1 MLQFERE
8 QREWLARQFE
18 ELTTELVG
26 ISPSAWAE
34 QNRYLPPQVTSLPGF
49 YRFEVAPY
57 LREIVDCFGVESPI
71 REVTVMKGVQL
82 GLTVGVLENVIGYL
96 IGHVK
101 TAPVMLVTA
110 DAELA
115 KLRMESYITPM
126 LQLSGLEHLIK
137 SADEKN
143 TRKTGK
149 TDKKI
154 EWSGGGFLVPFG
166 AQNANKLR
174 SISIQYLLDDEVDG
188 WPDVVGKDGDPVK
201 LVRDRTAAYEGSRKI
216 GNFSTPLIEG
226 TSKIAKLFE
235 QGDQRRY
242 FVCCLRCSFSQVLR
256 WRRTNR
262 DTGEVTGI
270 TWDLDGGR
278 IVPDSVRYLCE
289 NCGFAHFN
297 DDKTRLLSP
306 ENGAEWRPTAIPVT
320 PHHRSYHVNA
330 LYSPVGMQTW
340 AACAQKWFEAWD
352 VEMDR
357 PRDLAEL
364 QVFYNNVLGEPYKVR
379 GQRVKLE
386 AVSEHKREC
395 YIFGQIPNA
404 WAIEHAGSPVL
415 VVTCAVDVH
424 KDSLRVATFGWC
436 RARRGFLIDYWALEG
451 DTEQLDDPGTWG
463 RLREII
469 ETHRYVADDG
479 KRYTIQVTLIDSG
492 YLTDQVYRFCA
503 EYQAGVFPIKGRDA
517 PDKSSTLK
525 EFAQF
530 TTPNGVV
537 AYGLTVDFYKDR
549 WAAALRR
556 SWDGQSQQPTGH
568 FNAPRDATEKQLKE
582 LTVEVKRERIE
593 RETGRR
599 IGFEWFRP
607 SGAAN
612 ELWDLLIYNDAAR
625 DLIGWDICRAELEL
639 QATDW
644 AVVDDLLER
653 EKRFFEEPPKD
664 GSR

>member
-8 QREWLARQFE
+8 QREWLATEFE
-18 ELTTELVG
+18 ELTTELIG
-26 ISPSAWAE
+26 LSPSAWAE
-34 QNRYLPPQVTSLPGF
+34 AKRYLPPSVTSLPGF

-57 LREIVDCFGVESPI
+57 LREILDCLSVESPI
-71 REVTVMKGVQL
+71 REISVMKGAQIGV
-82 GLTVGVLENVIGYL
+82 TVGVLENCIGYL
-96 IGHVK
+96 IDHVK

-137 SADEKN
+137 SADETN

-149 TDKKI
+149 TDKKL
-154 EWSGGGFLVPFG
+154 EWTGGGYLVPFG

-174 SISIQYLLDDEVDG
+174 SLSIQYLLDDEIDG
-188 WPDVVGKDGDPVK
+188 WPDVVGKDGDPIK

-216 GNFSTPLIEG
+216 LDISTPLIKG
-226 TSKIAKLFE
+226 TSKIAKRFE
-235 QGDQRRY
+235 HGDQRRY
-242 FVCCLRCSFSQVLR
+242 FVCCLKCGFSQTLR
-256 WRRTNR
+256 WRRTNPA
-262 DTGEVTGI
+262 TGEITGI
-270 TWDLDGGR
+270 VWETQNGR
-278 IVPDSVRYLCE
+278 LVPDSVRYLCE
-289 NCGFAHFN
+289 NCSHEHFN

-306 ENGAEWRPTAIPVT
+306 ENGAEWRPTEEPQT
-320 PHHRSYHVNA
+320 PHHRSYHLNA

-340 AACAQKWFEAWD
+340 TGCVAKWLDAWD
-352 VEMDR
+352 VETDR
-357 PRDLAEL
+357 PRDLGEL
-364 QVFYNNVLGEPYKVR
+364 QVFYNNVLGEPFELR

-386 AVSEHKREC
+386 AVSEHKRAC
-395 YIFGQIPNA
+395 YIYGQLPNA
-404 WAIEHAGSPVL
+404 WALEHCGSPIL
-415 VVTCAVDVH
+415 LVTCAVDVH
-424 KDSLRVATFGWC
+424 KESLRVAVFGWC
-436 RARRGFLIDYWALEG
+436 RARRAFLLDYWKLDG

-479 KRYTIQVTLIDSG
+479 KRYAIQVTLIDSG

-503 EYQAGVFPIKGRDA
+503 EYQAGVFPVKGRDA
-517 PDKSSTLK
+517 PPKNATLK
-525 EFAQF
+525 EFGQF

-537 AYGLTVDFYKDR
+537 AYSITVDLYKDR
-549 WAAALRR
+549 WSASLRR

-568 FNAPRDATEKQLKE
+568 FNVPRDATDKQLKE

-593 RETGRR
+593 KDTGRR

-612 ELWDLLIYNDAAR
+612 ELWDLLVYNDAAR
-625 DLIGWDICRAELEL
+625 DLVGWDLCRSELKLE
-639 QATDW
+639 ATDW
-644 AVVDDLLER
+644 ALVDELLER
-653 EKRFFEEPPKD
+653 EKRFFEEPTKD
-664 GSR
+664 GGR